1 MTFREK
7 LEKEHPWNIGR
18 EYQGGCKLCPATYGY
33 DTLENQAIACS
44 DERYPVGEYRCRV
57 CWNRE
62 IPGTE
67 EKEKENKPMKK
78 TKAMLEEELD
88 QKRAEIEELKKELV
102 KAEKYKQYDDAAG
115 EMKAMYDSFVNAG
128 FNDDRAFT
136 ILMTMLQNQKAA
148 SNSWD
153 SYLVKYLS
161 MHRK

>member
-1 MTFREK
+1 MTCKEK
-7 LEKEHPWNIGR
+7 LLQIYPQQVHPD
-18 EYQGGCKLCPATYGY
+18 YTGGCFGCPNIY
-33 DTLENQAIACS
+33 DAMKYIPKPDYCKRIKHHAECTE
-44 DERYPVGEYRCRV
+44 

-62 IPGTE
+62 IPE

-102 KAEKYKQYDDAAG
+102 KAEKYKRYDDAAG
-115 EMKAMYDSFVNAG
+115 EMKAMHDSFVNAG
-128 FNDDRAFT
+128 FNEDQAFT

-153 SYLVKYLS
+153 SYLAKYLS